1 MDIPVRKTPVSL
13 LTTAVNVAHV
23 ARANAGNRYVT
34 NAFACDQNQQDA
46 TMYLTTVL
54 YEFAAAAL
62 PRIIRP
68 NLKHKINECQHRKEQ
83 SR

>member
-34 NAFACDQNQQDA
+34 NAFACNQNQQDA

-54 YEFAAAAL
+54 YEFAAL

-68 NLKHKINECQHRKEQ
+68 NLKHKINQYQDRKEQ